1 MARITGKTKF
11 GNRYAA
17 RQDVAGEFH
26 LTIQKDDM
34 ALYDYLTNVSS
45 KEDIEERAHKLEL
58 DFYPPLVTGDVDAET
73 NALL

>member
-17 RQDVAGEFH
+17 LQDMPGEFH
-26 LTIQKDDM
+26 LTIQTKDRV
-34 ALYDYLTNVSS
+34 LYDYLTQVTS

-58 DFYPPLVTGDVDAET
+58 ELYPPLVTGDADAET
-73 NALL
+73 NVL

>member
-17 RQDVAGEFH
+17 IQDAPGEFH
-26 LTIQKDDM
+26 LTIQKDDS
-34 ALYDYLTNVSS
+34 AIYEYLTKVSS

-58 DFYPPLVTGDVDAET
+58 ELYPPLVTGDADAET
-73 NALL
+73 NVL